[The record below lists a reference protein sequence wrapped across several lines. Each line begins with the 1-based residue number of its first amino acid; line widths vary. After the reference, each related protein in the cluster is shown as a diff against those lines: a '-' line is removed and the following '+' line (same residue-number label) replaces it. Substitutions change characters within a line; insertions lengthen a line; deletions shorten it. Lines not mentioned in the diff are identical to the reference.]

1 MMLSLALLLL
11 GQTEM
16 APPAPEATATVQ
28 VTPND
33 DGLTPK
39 SRAPEVDESLALAI
53 GRTLRCPVC
62 QGMPISESPSD
73 MAQAMMKRV
82 RELQAEGKSREEIIT
97 YFTQRYGD
105 WVLLEPRASGINW
118 FLWLLP
124 PFALLAG
131 FLVLRSYARGGHSPE
146 HPATSSSK
154 ADTGSPDDPYLAA
167 VRREVEE

>member
-1 MMLSLALLLL
+1 MSVVFALAVFLS
-11 GQTEM
+11 QTGEL
-16 APPAPEATATVQ
+16 APPAPQATAPAQ

-39 SRAPEVDESLALAI
+39 SRAPEVDEQTAVAI
-53 GRTLRCPVC
+53 GRKLRCPVC

-105 WVLLEPRASGINW
+105 WVLLEPRADGINW

-124 PFALLAG
+124 PFALIAG
-131 FLVLRSYARGGHSPE
+131 FIVLRSYTKRAPE
-146 HPATSSSK
+146 GAGPSAPAVKTS
-154 ADTGSPDDPYLAA
+154 DDPYLAA
-167 VRREVEE
+167 IRREVDE